1 MPPIIDSVLRA
12 GEGRL
17 LRKLKR
23 ISEQINSI
31 EDDFVA
37 MSDVELRAMTDE
49 FRQRYADGE
58 TLDDLLPE
66 AFAAVR
72 EAAKRTLGQR
82 AFDVQLMGSAAL
94 HLGNIAEM
102 KTGEGKTLTGVFP
115 AYLNALAGNGVHVVT
130 VNDYLAKRDAEWMG
144 RVHRFLGLEVGVIL
158 GDMDPAVRRTQ
169 YAADITYGTNNEFG
183 FDYLR
188 DNMAWQLEDCV
199 QRGHHYAIVDEVDS
213 ILIDEARTPLII
225 SGPAEQSPRWY
236 TEFAKIA
243 PRLRRGE
250 DGEGDYEV
258 DEKKKTVGIMESGV
272 QKVEDWLGIDNLYD
286 PVNTPLVSFLN
297 NSIKAKELYKKDK
310 DYVVMNGEILI
321 VDEFTGRILHGRRY
335 NEGMH
340 QAIEAKESVAIK
352 DENQTLATITLQNY
366 FRLYDKLAG
375 MTGTAITEANEFH
388 QIYKLGVV
396 PIPTNKP
403 MIRDDQADVIYQT
416 AQAKFEACVEDI
428 AERHQAGQ
436 PVLVGT
442 TSVEKSEI
450 LSRMLK
456 RRGVP
461 HEVLNAKYHEREATI
476 VAQAGRRGAVTV
488 ATNMAGRGT
497 DIMLGGNPEFIADL
511 ELHQRGLSP
520 VETPEDYEAAWPE
533 AVAKAKRAV
542 AEEHEEVV
550 AAGGLY
556 VLGTERHESRRIDN
570 QLRGRSGRQGDPG
583 ESRFYLSLEDDLMRM
598 FNSERVG
605 AIMERLSI
613 PPDVPVESKVVTRA
627 IRSAQTQVEQQNF
640 EIRKDVLKYDDVLNR
655 QRKVIYGERRK
666 VLEGAD
672 LHEQIR
678 EMVDEVTAGYV
689 AGETSEGYPE
699 EWDLD
704 KLWRAFRQ
712 LYPVSVSVDDVI
724 EEAGG
729 DRAGL
734 SGEFITETIIADA
747 QAAYERR
754 EQEFGSEV
762 MREVER
768 RVVLSVLDR
777 KWREHL
783 YEMDYLREGIGLR
796 GYGQRDPLIEY
807 QREGYDM
814 FSAMM
819 DGIKEESVGHLFNL
833 EVQVQEN
840 PIVEETGEAGCHPV
854 ASLPVPS
861 LPLLPL
867 LPAARFPV
875 ARFLVARRGPAARPG
890 VPAQG
895 RRPGGAHAGG
905 ACACARTRVGPGPRR
920 RRPGRDRGAQAGRSR
935 QRRPDAAVQAG
946 RPVRRRRPR
955 PAAGRR
961 SRRPGWWPGWGPER
975 AGRPERADPGRAR
988 SAPAAATAVL
998 GPVGRRRDAR
1008 GNQLGPGRERRLRA
1022 RRAQRPVPVRIR
1034 QEVQALPR
1042 RPPEPPR
1049 RLARQLRG
1057 RVTSPG
1063 LDGGAQPPRRAPR
1076 PPRYG
1081 RPRGPVLEAH
1091 GHGPRPRP
1099 VTDHDGHLRDVRRGP

>member
-1 MPPIIDSVLRA
+1 MVRVDDPRGARREVPPIIDSVLRA

-31 EDDFVA
+31 EDDFIA
-37 MSDVELRAMTDE
+37 MSDAELRAMTDE

-66 AFAAVR
+66 AFATVR

-82 AFDVQLMGSAAL
+82 AFDVQLMGAAAL

-115 AYLNALAGNGVHVVT
+115 AYLNAIAGNGVHVVT
-130 VNDYLAKRDAEWMG
+130 VNDYLAKRDSEWMG

-158 GDMDPAVRRTQ
+158 SEMDPPTRKKQ
-169 YAADITYGTNNEFG
+169 YEADITYGTNNEFG

-199 QRGHHYAIVDEVDS
+199 QRDHFYAIVDEVDS

-236 TEFAKIA
+236 QEFAKIA

-258 DEKKKTVGIMESGV
+258 DEKKKTVGILESGV
-272 QKVEDWLGIDNLYD
+272 QKVEDWLGIDNLYEA
-286 PVNTPLVSFLN
+286 VNTPLVSFLN

-340 QAIEAKESVAIK
+340 QAIEAKEGVAIK

-388 QIYKLGVV
+388 SIYKLGVV

-428 AERHQAGQ
+428 YERHQAGQ

-450 LSRMLK
+450 VSRMLK

-461 HEVLNAKYHEREATI
+461 HEVLNAKYHEREAAI
-476 VAQAGRRGAVTV
+476 VAQAGRKGAVTV

-497 DIMLGGNPEFIADL
+497 DIMLGGNPEVIADA

-520 VETPEDYEAAWPE
+520 SETPEDYEMAWPE

-550 AAGGLY
+550 EAGGLY
-556 VLGTERHESRRIDN
+556 VLATERHESRRIDN

-598 FNSERVG
+598 FNSARVG
-605 AIMERLSI
+605 AIMERLNI

-640 EIRKDVLKYDDVLNR
+640 EIRDDVLNR
-655 QRKVIYGERRK
+655 QRQVIYGERRK

-672 LHEQIR
+672 LHEQIS
-678 EMVDEVTAGYV
+678 EMVDEVAAGYV

-704 KLWRAFRQ
+704 KLWRAFGQ
-712 LYPVSVSVDDVI
+712 LYPITLTVDDVI

-734 SGEFITETIIADA
+734 TGEFITEAVIADA

-754 EQEFGSEV
+754 EQECGSEV

-768 RVVLSVLDR
+768 RLILSVLDR

-814 FSAMM
+814 FGAMM
-819 DGIKEESVGHLFNL
+819 EGIKEESVGLLFNL

-840 PIVEETGEAGCHPV
+840 PIVEETGAPG
-854 ASLPVPS
+854 AALPGAA
-861 LPLLPL
+861 LPGATP
-867 LPAARFPV
+867 PGGAPGGAIPPG
-875 ARFLVARRGPAARPG
+875 GPAGAVPGAPAGGGSAAPAQPAQGG

-895 RRPGGAHAGG
+895 G
-905 ACACARTRVGPGPRR
+905 
-920 RRPGRDRGAQAGRSR
+920 
-935 QRRPDAAVQAG
+935 
-946 RPVRRRRPR
+946 
-955 PAAGRR
+955 
-961 SRRPGWWPGWGPER
+961 
-975 AGRPERADPGRAR
+975 
-988 SAPAAATAVL
+988 
-998 GPVGRRRDAR
+998 
-1008 GNQLGPGRERRLRA
+1008 
-1022 RRAQRPVPVRIR
+1022 
-1034 QEVQALPR
+1034 
-1042 RPPEPPR
+1042 
-1049 RLARQLRG
+1049 
-1057 RVTSPG
+1057 
-1063 LDGGAQPPRRAPR
+1063 
-1076 PPRYG
+1076 
-1081 RPRGPVLEAH
+1081 
-1091 GHGPRPRP
+1091 
-1099 VTDHDGHLRDVRRGP
+1099 